1 MEEVIYWWC
10 TRFRLHKPY
19 KASKNFQIYQS
30 DALYYLR
37 SELRNGKGLTLL
49 QYAAVKGVCGLVK
62 AMIWVEDI
70 FVTPLDNSNDE
81 NSRIMINVTNFMP
94 HITSK
99 NVKYLKGRNYLS
111 FGQFNQDS
119 KTFDDIGSLKS
130 LNEEKEPFMN
140 RRCGCGTCGL
150 KFGRCVSNCCGF
162 VVNVCYHDYP
172 KQFHEVCDEDVNEQD
187 DSLLEAFL
195 KIKPSNKA
203 SEVMAIEPLKTMVR
217 DYWFVHQWCMVIM
230 LTLHLIHMSY
240 YTIYCMD
247 TVSKAFSG
255 GETHTSPTSNQT
267 SHTTELTPNY
277 VFLIWPIAM
286 MHPKVISVIYVSRNL
301 FCLMSRV
308 GRKGFNRY
316 CFGPL
321 LLKNYQLENYID
333 VKDFF
338 KLPSF
343 FLSLF
348 IAFLPSFL
356 PWIFFGFSLAAL
368 LSTSYGAI
376 TFTRLTICS
385 VLVGWL
391 MTFYWASSFESVY
404 RFVTALHHIIL
415 KDVIS
420 FLIFYVFVLLAFSS
434 AIYLLFQMVPELSE
448 EYTDLNDVM
457 YELLLLGCTADSRI
471 SASDIS
477 EKLRAVG
484 RSPLGF
490 HFLFA
495 SYIVIIMVL
504 FLNLI
509 IATMTDTYTKLS
521 GTEQNGWRQHS
532 LALSRSFLINLISL
546 KILRPMFSYC
556 RITDRNLVHNEMNG
570 HYYMTMSRQELRK
583 YRLQNIY

>member
-1 MEEVIYWWC
+1 M
-10 TRFRLHKPY
+10 
-19 KASKNFQIYQS
+19 
-30 DALYYLR
+30 YYLR
-37 SELRNGKGLTLL
+37 SELRNGQGLTPL
-49 QYAAVKGVCGLVK
+49 QYAAVKGVCGLVT

-70 FVTPLDNSNDE
+70 FVTSLDGRHDE
-81 NSRIMINVTNFMP
+81 NSRIKINVTNFMP

-111 FGQFNQDS
+111 FAEFDHDN
-119 KTFDDIGSLKS
+119 KTFDDIGEVQSMKS
-130 LNEEKEPFMN
+130 LNDEKEPWME
-140 RRCGCGTCGL
+140 RRCGCGSCGVSC
-150 KFGRCVSNCCGF
+150 GRCLDNCCGF

-172 KQFHEVCDEDVNEQD
+172 KKFHEVCDVDVNELD

-203 SEVMAIEPLKTMVR
+203 SEVMAIEPLKNMVR

-230 LTLHLIHMSY
+230 LTLHLIHMAY
-240 YTIYCMD
+240 YTNYCID
-247 TVSKAFSG
+247 TVSKAFAHDLSQS
-255 GETHTSPTSNQT
+255 TTTANSTNQT
-267 SHTTELTPNY
+267 SDLTPNY
-277 VFLIWPIAM
+277 VFLIWPIVM
-286 MHPKVISVIYVSRNL
+286 MHPKVISVIYVTRNL
-301 FCLMSRV
+301 FCLVSRV
-308 GRKGFNRY
+308 GRQGFSRY
-316 CFGPL
+316 CLGPL
-321 LLKNYQLENYID
+321 LLKNYQLESYID

-338 KLPSF
+338 KVPSF
-343 FLSLF
+343 LLSLF

-356 PWIFFGFSLAAL
+356 PWVFFCFSLAAM

-391 MTFYWASSFESVY
+391 MTFYWASTFESVY
-404 RFVTALHHIIL
+404 RFITALHHIIL

-434 AIYLLFQMVPELSE
+434 AIFLLFQTVPKLSA

-484 RSPLGF
+484 RSPVGF

-495 SYIVIIMVL
+495 GYIVIIMVL

-521 GTEQNGWRQHS
+521 STEQNGWRQYS
-532 LALSRSFLINLISL
+532 LALTRSFLINLISL
-546 KILRPMFSYC
+546 RILHPIFSSC
-556 RITDRNLVHNEMNG
+556 RIIDRNLMYDEKNG
-570 HYYMTMSRQELRK
+570 HYYVTMSREHLRK